1 MIGFQSIV
9 VVNFQLFQKNEYVT
23 ILKWKTS
30 DPDVPLPYQHHPHI
44 IVGPSSVL
52 RRILPKLPQNLI
64 FRKLN
69 GPSSWIKI
77 FMYFHIFKFWKL
89 HQACSHVCPSWLT
102 YQLFQ
107 KKKKLRPPEIKIQ
120 NFVFGSGQN
129 FLSIVVSFNLFLST
143 TIDWMS
149 FVVDKSPPSLS
160 HIELHA
166 WSSSSM
172 ALIHEYT
179 HVRPKKFQK
188 NNNNNFLKKLKY
200 FVFRRGQT
208 SSPLSPVIPHA
219 WSLSSMTLIH
229 EHTHIQP
236 KKLQKND
243 NKKKKK
249 IIEIFPLF

>member
-1 MIGFQSIV
+1 MSIVVGVPSHVFLSLLFSRTLVLRYLHFPTQDSYWEGLGVHILNFSFFFFLPKKISKVDLKYCMIGFQSIV

-77 FMYFHIFKFWKL
+77 FMYFYIFKFWKL

-107 KKKKLRPPEIKIQ
+107 KKK
-120 NFVFGSGQN
+120 NF
-129 FLSIVVSFNLFLST
+129 
-143 TIDWMS
+143 
-149 FVVDKSPPSLS
+149 S
-160 HIELHA
+160 HQ
-166 WSSSSM
+166 
-172 ALIHEYT
+172 
-179 HVRPKKFQK
+179 R
-188 NNNNNFLKKLKY
+188 
-200 FVFRRGQT
+200 
-208 SSPLSPVIPHA
+208 
-219 WSLSSMTLIH
+219 
-229 EHTHIQP
+229 
-236 KKLQKND
+236 
-243 NKKKKK
+243 
-249 IIEIFPLF
+249 